1 MLTDHNTSGINFD
14 SDEKIPT
21 PRHCVVMKYVGFS
34 WLMLRI
40 KIIGFVGGLSQRQNT
55 NCKVRFGG

>member
-14 SDEKIPT
+14 SDEKIPS

-34 WLMLRI
+34 
-40 KIIGFVGGLSQRQNT
+40 
-55 NCKVRFGG
+55 